1 MNGLQELAINHL
13 FDKGVT
19 YFEKE
24 KRNFTVTVAMYEI
37 YGGKVYDLLNNHDV
51 LKIAEDKG
59 NKIQI

>member
-1 MNGLQELAINHL
+1 MNGLQESAINYL
-13 FDKGVT
+13 FDKGVY

-37 YGGKVYDLLNNHDV
+37 YGGKVYDLLNNHDI